1 MAAPQGEVS
10 PPDGITPDFL
20 HPKDVMNTINQVSV
34 ILCIILIALFV
45 STRLY
50 IKAIIVKSF
59 LREDCE
65 FVLNPF

>member
-1 MAAPQGEVS
+1 MAAPHGEVS

-20 HPKDVMNTINQVSV
+20 HPNDVMNTINQVSV

-65 FVLNPF
+65 FVLNPY